1 MEYRQLYGMKER
13 PSLLGFGCMRLPLL
27 PGGDRG
33 DIDYERAQ
41 RMIDD
46 AIANGVNYFDTAYG
60 YLAGQSEIFVGKAL
74 KKYPRDSFYLASKLP
89 MGQIDSYERG
99 VEIFNHQFE
108 KLQVDYIDFYMF
120 HGINKTV
127 FTEKI
132 LKFGLLDEMLK
143 MKEQG
148 RIRKLGFSFH
158 GSYEDFEYILNY
170 RDWDFCQI
178 QYNYMDANIQAG
190 DRGVALA
197 AERKVPLV
205 IMEPVKGGSLAS
217 FAANAEKIFKDYAPE
232 KSLASWAVR
241 WVAAHPGVAVVLSGM
256 STEEQVKDNLNTFNN
271 YVPLSDEEQKVIDK
285 VVEAIRGSIRNGC
298 TGCAYCMP
306 CPFGVDIP
314 RNFSIWNEY
323 GMYNNA
329 GRTKENLARLDASK
343 WADKCR
349 KCGKCEKACPQALPI
364 REDLVRMFSEI
375 SAL

>member
-1 MEYRQLYGMKER
+1 MEYRQLYAMQER

-27 PGGDRG
+27 PGGGRG
-33 DIDYERAQ
+33 DIDYDRAQ
-41 RMIDD
+41 AMIDE
-46 AIANGVNYFDTAYG
+46 AIAGGVNYFDTAYG

-99 VEIFNHQFE
+99 MEIFRHQFE
-108 KLQVDYIDFYMF
+108 KLQVEYIDFYMF
-120 HGINKTV
+120 HGINKEV
-127 FTEKI
+127 FDEKI
-132 LKFGLLDEMLK
+132 LKFGLLDEMIR
-143 MKEQG
+143 MKEAG
-148 RIRKLGFSFH
+148 KIRNLGFSFH
-158 GSYEDFEYILNY
+158 GSYEDFAYILNY

-178 QYNYMDANIQAG
+178 QYNYMDTDIQAG

-197 AERKVPLV
+197 AERKVPLI

-217 FAANAEKIFKDYAPE
+217 FAPAAEQIFKDYAPE

-256 STEEQVKDNLNTFNN
+256 STEEQVRDNLDTFNH
-271 YVPLSDEEQKVIDK
+271 YVPLTEEEQKVIDR
-285 VVEAIRGSIRNGC
+285 VIEAIRGSIRNGC

-314 RNFSIWNEY
+314 RNFAIWNEY

-329 GRTKENLARLDASK
+329 EKTKENLARLDAEK

-349 KCGKCEKACPQALPI
+349 ACGKCEKACPQALPI
-364 REDLVRMFSEI
+364 REDLKRMFAEV